1 MHLTKSEQQIMEI
14 FWQADHPMAQTE
26 VIHTCE
32 DRKWK
37 ERSIF
42 SMLNSLMAKGVLRE
56 VGFVRSGKTYARTFE
71 PAISHAEYLALVV
84 AEQLPAKQ
92 FPELLAS
99 LLQRVEI
106 TPAIQK
112 ALRAAVREN
121 GPQAREAA
129 AAEAVKWFRLSFYK
143 RKTIL
148 PSHLAMA
155 LKRRPYPAGNYSHR

>member
-71 PAISHAEYLALVV
+71 PAMSHAEYLALVV

-106 TPAIQK
+106 T
-112 ALRAAVREN
+112 R
-121 GPQAREAA
+121 
-129 AAEAVKWFRLSFYK
+129 
-143 RKTIL
+143 
-148 PSHLAMA
+148 PS
-155 LKRRPYPAGNYSHR
+155 RRPCAPPCVKTDPRPAKPPR

>member
-71 PAISHAEYLALVV
+71 PAISHV

-129 AAEAVKWFRLSFYK
+129 AAEAAETESEQ
-143 RKTIL
+143 
-148 PSHLAMA
+148 
-155 LKRRPYPAGNYSHR
+155 

>member
-26 VIHTCE
+26 VIKTCE

-42 SMLNSLMAKGVLRE
+42 SMLNSLMAKGVLQE

-71 PAISHAEYLALVV
+71 PAMSHAEYLAAVI

-112 ALRAAVREN
+112 ALRAAVR
-121 GPQAREAA
+121 QAREAA
-129 AAEAVKWFRLSFYK
+129 EAAAETAE
-143 RKTIL
+143 
-148 PSHLAMA
+148 
-155 LKRRPYPAGNYSHR
+155 GEQ

>member
-1 MHLTKSEQQIMEI
+1 MTIDLFAYIIRIQLLLCSKGELLVHLTKSEQQIMEI

-26 VIHTCE
+26 VIKTCE

-42 SMLNSLMAKGVLRE
+42 SMLNSLMAKGVLQE

-71 PAISHAEYLALVV
+71 PAMSHAEYLAAVI

-121 GPQAREAA
+121 GPQARESAEV
-129 AAEAVKWFRLSFYK
+129 AAETAE
-143 RKTIL
+143 
-148 PSHLAMA
+148 
-155 LKRRPYPAGNYSHR
+155 GEQ

>member
-26 VIHTCE
+26 VIKTCE

-42 SMLNSLMAKGVLRE
+42 SMLNSLMTKGVLQE

-71 PAISHAEYLALVV
+71 PAMSHAEYLAAVI

-112 ALRAAVREN
+112 SLRAAVREN

-129 AAEAVKWFRLSFYK
+129 EAAAETAESEQ
-143 RKTIL
+143 
-148 PSHLAMA
+148 
-155 LKRRPYPAGNYSHR
+155 

>member
-32 DRKWK
+32 Y
-37 ERSIF
+37 
-42 SMLNSLMAKGVLRE
+42 SLMAKGVLRE

-129 AAEAVKWFRLSFYK
+129 AAEAAETESEQ
-143 RKTIL
+143 
-148 PSHLAMA
+148 
-155 LKRRPYPAGNYSHR
+155 

>member
-71 PAISHAEYLALVV
+71 
-84 AEQLPAKQ
+84 QLPAKQ

-129 AAEAVKWFRLSFYK
+129 AAEAAETESEQ
-143 RKTIL
+143 
-148 PSHLAMA
+148 
-155 LKRRPYPAGNYSHR
+155 

>member
-32 DRKWK
+32 
-37 ERSIF
+37 
-42 SMLNSLMAKGVLRE
+42 
-56 VGFVRSGKTYARTFE
+56 RSGKTYARTFE

-129 AAEAVKWFRLSFYK
+129 AAEAAETESEQ
-143 RKTIL
+143 
-148 PSHLAMA
+148 
-155 LKRRPYPAGNYSHR
+155 

>member
-71 PAISHAEYLALVV
+71 PAMSHAEYLAAVI

-92 FPELLAS
+92 FPE
-99 LLQRVEI
+99 RTVGI
-106 TPAIQK
+106 F
-112 ALRAAVREN
+112 
-121 GPQAREAA
+121 AA
-129 AAEAVKWFRLSFYK
+129 AGGDHPGHPEGPA
-143 RKTIL
+143 
-148 PSHLAMA
+148 
-155 LKRRPYPAGNYSHR
+155 RRRA

>member
-71 PAISHAEYLALVV
+71 PAISHAEYLALVG

-129 AAEAVKWFRLSFYK
+129 AAEAAETESEQ
-143 RKTIL
+143 
-148 PSHLAMA
+148 
-155 LKRRPYPAGNYSHR
+155 

>member
-14 FWQADHPMAQTE
+14 FWQADHAMAQTE
-26 VIHTCE
+26 VVKTCV

-42 SMLNSLMAKGVLRE
+42 SMLNSLMEKGVLRE

-71 PAISHAEYLALVV
+71 PAMSHAEYLASYLASVI

-92 FPELLAS
+92 LPELIAALM
-99 LLQRVEI
+99 QKVET

-112 ALRAAVREN
+112 EMRAALREN
-121 GPQAREAA
+121 AQ
-129 AAEAVKWFRLSFYK
+129 
-143 RKTIL
+143 
-148 PSHLAMA
+148 
-155 LKRRPYPAGNYSHR
+155 

>member
-26 VIHTCE
+26 VVSTCV

-42 SMLNSLMAKGVLRE
+42 SMLNSLMEKGVLKE

-71 PAISHAEYLALVV
+71 PAMSHAEYLAEVIV
-84 AEQLPAKQ
+84 EQLPADQ
-92 FPELLAS
+92 FPGLLAA
-99 LLQRVEI
+99 LLKRVDI

-112 ALRAAVREN
+112 ELRAAVREN
-121 GPQAREAA
+121 GQ
-129 AAEAVKWFRLSFYK
+129 
-143 RKTIL
+143 
-148 PSHLAMA
+148 
-155 LKRRPYPAGNYSHR
+155 